1 MKVSMSMLTLHAENP
16 LMTSMEAP
24 PATRGKKERRNN
36 SEDLNGMASALLTHD
51 EVQHFTKKKTFTQVR
66 LKELVGC
73 QCIITVP
80 VLEVNGECLSGSFK
94 EHFLLLSGT
103 V

>member
-1 MKVSMSMLTLHAENP
+1 
-16 LMTSMEAP
+16 MTSMEAP
-24 PATRGKKERRNN
+24 PAKRGKKERRNN
-36 SEDLNGMASALLTHD
+36 SEDLNGMASALPTHD
-51 EVQHFTKKKTFTQVR
+51 EVQKFTKKKKTFTQVR